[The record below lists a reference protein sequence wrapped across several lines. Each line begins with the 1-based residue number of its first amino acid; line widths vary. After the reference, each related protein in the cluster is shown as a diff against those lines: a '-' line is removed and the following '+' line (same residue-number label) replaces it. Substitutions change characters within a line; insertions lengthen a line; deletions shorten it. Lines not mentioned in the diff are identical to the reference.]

1 MFFTQSKCLVALI
14 ERQWIK
20 MQKFLKGWHTGNI
33 NCEVFP
39 SLILVIIMTTL
50 KHLICL
56 PTPFLF
62 LILLYMS

>member
-1 MFFTQSKCLVALI
+1 MFFTQSTCLVVLI

-20 MQKFLKGWHTGNI
+20 MQKFLKGWHTGNV

-39 SLILVIIMTTL
+39 SLILAIITL

-56 PTPFLF
+56 PTAFLF